1 MGSIQLELRRQ
12 LFRCCL
18 VLAVLTSLASAAN
31 ARPGF
36 SASEHYP
43 GPWLEITQEIR
54 EVLALH
60 KISACNQAAGRQS
73 SRKAG
78 NISYIARATRK
89 SGPAGTW
96 SLRHAKC
103 ADPASSSKTSRH
115 LTAIKASRSCC
126 TNVRFGSK
134 ADICSAKA
142 HVRFTPESG
151 HVQCNLVCPLS
162 ANSGRQTLLCCLISR
177 VTSLA
182 NNVAG

>member
-1 MGSIQLELRRQ
+1 MAIFDERRLAANIRATVMGSIQLESRRQ

-60 KISACNQAAGRQS
+60 KISACNQTAGRQS

-78 NISYIARATRK
+78 EYLLYCTRDEKVWTSWHVEPAARKVRGPGKLFEDIPPPDSY
-89 SGPAGTW
+89 
-96 SLRHAKC
+96 
-103 ADPASSSKTSRH
+103 
-115 LTAIKASRSCC
+115 
-126 TNVRFGSK
+126 
-134 ADICSAKA
+134 
-142 HVRFTPESG
+142 
-151 HVQCNLVCPLS
+151 
-162 ANSGRQTLLCCLISR
+162 
-177 VTSLA
+177 
-182 NNVAG
+182 